1 MTPKETYLGLL
12 AHLAVDPSDCREVGI
27 IDQTTVA
34 IPAERHG
41 RTFTLLLPIALFR
54 VALQEVVES
63 VDAELFAAELQ
74 GTRIIAFDLK
84 IPFTTP

>member
-12 AHLAVDPSDCREVGI
+12 AHLCVDPSDCREVGM
-27 IDQTTVA
+27 IDHTTLA
-34 IPAERHG
+34 IQAERHG
-41 RTFTLLLPIALFR
+41 RTFTLLPPVALFR
-54 VALQEVVES
+54 VGLQEVVES

-74 GTRIIAFDLK
+74 GTRIIAFDFK